1 MNEQKLAEKIYAG
14 WMGKNIGGTLGGPL
28 EGRMELMD
36 IKFYTQEFV
45 GAVENDDLD
54 LQLVNLHCIEQYG
67 GRADMQLLSQEW
79 KAHVHFQFDE
89 YGHSLTNMRRG
100 LHSPLSGRYN
110 NFFTDCMGSPIRSE
124 IWAMLCAGMP
134 DLAAYYAYHDA
145 SVDHAGGEGVYGE
158 IFFAVLESLAFE
170 STDINYLI
178 RTALSYLPEKSTVRL
193 AVEHLMDCHAQGMSW
208 QQARE
213 SIIDNFAGENFTY
226 APVNIAFTL
235 VGLLYEEGF
244 TRQMLT
250 TVNCG
255 YDTDCTVATLGA
267 LLGIMY
273 GPDYIDKEWIEPL
286 GENIIVSRPITGFDP
301 PKTIRELSDPTIAA
315 RRIIQEHYQQQAD
328 KSAFVI
334 PYDGAV
340 EIVKLPAGS
349 HKNHEIT
356 VTMKHEDASPAFA
369 PGQEKG
375 FTAEVKNHRP
385 AAGLKLEVSLEL
397 PEGFAVQ
404 GGGLMEI
411 AAGESADCAFTIRAP
426 MDKQPV
432 WRGAL
437 VLAEYIGE
445 MLWTEHRVP
454 VTLLPTMDWQLT
466 GNGVS
471 CVLCAATN
479 RVENGSVR
487 GEVITATTYI
497 DVPRDCETWIKIICR
512 NPIHARLDG
521 EEIIACDEPTAVIP
535 AYHRADPRKCACV
548 KLTRGCHELS
558 IDMGDAKKQSEMY
571 VYLVEG
577 QNNWWAMQIDKTFS
591 FVK

>member
-1 MNEQKLAEKIYAG
+1 MTEKELFSKIYAG

-28 EGRMELMD
+28 EGRMELLD
-36 IKFYTQEFV
+36 IKGYTQEFV

-54 LQLVNLHCIEQYG
+54 LQLVNLHCVEQYG

-79 KAHVHFQFDE
+79 RAHVHFQFDE

-178 RTALSYLPEKSTVRL
+178 TTALSYLPEKSAVRL
-193 AVEHLMDCHAQGMSW
+193 AVEHLLSCHRQGMGW
-208 QQARE
+208 QQARQ

-235 VGLLYEEGF
+235 VGLLYEKGF
-244 TRQMLT
+244 TQQMLT

-273 GPDYIDKEWIEPL
+273 GPDYIDKQWIKPL

-301 PKTIRELSDPTIAA
+301 PKNITELAERTIAA
-315 RRIIQEHYQQQAD
+315 RRIIQEHYSQTED
-328 KSAFVI
+328 KSAFTI

-349 HKNHEIT
+349 HKKYEMTVVMAHEGG
-356 VTMKHEDASPAFA
+356 SPAFA
-369 PGQEKG
+369 PRQTKSLR
-375 FTAEVKNHRP
+375 VDISNHRP
-385 AAGLKLEVSLEL
+385 IDMTAEVSLEL
-397 PEGFAVQ
+397 PDSFYVTGDAQ
-404 GGGLMEI
+404 LLIPSGGR
-411 AAGESADCAFTIRAP
+411 AGCTFVITAP
-426 MDKQPV
+426 QKKKAI
-432 WRGAL
+432 WRGTL
-437 VLAEYIGE
+437 VITEYIGE
-445 MLWTEHRVP
+445 MLWTEHRIP
-454 VTLLPTMDWQLT
+454 VTLLPTIDWSIACEGKTRTLYSETNMVVEGPAEGRKLT
-466 GNGVS
+466 
-471 CVLCAATN
+471 AETKI
-479 RVENGSVR
+479 SV
-487 GEVITATTYI
+487 
-497 DVPRDCETWIKIICR
+497 PKDCSSWIKIICR
-512 NPIHARLDG
+512 KPIRAMLDG
-521 EEIIACDEPTAVIP
+521 QEIICCDAPTKEIP
-535 AYHRADPRKCACV
+535 AYHRADPRKCAEV
-548 KLTRGCHELS
+548 QLTKGMHNLVIEMDKATEL
-558 IDMGDAKKQSEMY
+558 GAMY
-571 VYLVEG
+571 VYVVEG
-577 QNNWWAMQIDKTFS
+577 NENYWALQIDKTYS
-591 FVK
+591 I

>member
-1 MNEQKLAEKIYAG
+1 MTEKELFSKIYAG

-28 EGRMELMD
+28 EGRMELLD
-36 IKFYTQEFV
+36 IKGYTQEFV

-54 LQLVNLHCIEQYG
+54 LQLVNLHCVEQYG

-79 KAHVHFQFDE
+79 RAHVHFQFDE

-178 RTALSYLPEKSTVRL
+178 TTALSYLPEKSAVRL
-193 AVEHLMDCHAQGMSW
+193 AVEHLLSCHKQGMGW
-208 QQARE
+208 QQARQ

-244 TRQMLT
+244 TQQMLT

-255 YDTDCTVATLGA
+255 YDTDCTVATLGS

-273 GPDYIDKEWIEPL
+273 GPDYIDKQWIEPL

-301 PKTIRELSDPTIAA
+301 PKNITELTERTIAA
-315 RRIIQEHYQQQAD
+315 RRIIQEHYSQTED

-340 EIVKLPAGS
+340 EIVNLPAGS
-349 HKNHEIT
+349 HKKYEMTVVMAHEGG
-356 VTMKHEDASPAFA
+356 SPAFA
-369 PGQEKG
+369 PRQTKSLR
-375 FTAEVKNHRP
+375 VDISNHRP
-385 AAGLKLEVSLEL
+385 IDMTAHVSLEL
-397 PEGFAVQ
+397 PDSFYATGDAQ
-404 GGGLMEI
+404 LLIPSGGR
-411 AAGESADCAFTIRAP
+411 ADCTFVITAP
-426 MDKQPV
+426 QKKKAI
-432 WRGAL
+432 WRGTL
-437 VLAEYIGE
+437 VITEYIGE
-445 MLWTEHRVP
+445 MLWTEHRIP
-454 VTLLPTMDWQLT
+454 VTLLPTIDWSIACEGKTRTLYSETNMVVEGPAEGRKLT
-466 GNGVS
+466 
-471 CVLCAATN
+471 AETKI
-479 RVENGSVR
+479 SV
-487 GEVITATTYI
+487 
-497 DVPRDCETWIKIICR
+497 PKDCSSWIKIICR
-512 NPIHARLDG
+512 KPIRAMLDG
-521 EEIIACDEPTAVIP
+521 QEIICCDAPTKEIP
-535 AYHRADPRKCACV
+535 AYHRADPRKCAEV
-548 KLTRGCHELS
+548 QLTKSTHNLVIEMDKANEPG
-558 IDMGDAKKQSEMY
+558 AMY
-571 VYLVEG
+571 VYVVEG
-577 QNNWWAMQIDKTFS
+577 NENYWALQIDKTYS
-591 FVK
+591 I